1 LRSAVATHGARFIGV
16 ADFSDNSIAT
26 EISRMRCTIGF
37 AASHSF
43 ALRAAA
49 FAFIGLAALA
59 AGSVGGKADDA
70 LVDVTTLPRLDGAT
84 TEPGQSSPTEL
95 TYSVPGSF
103 ENTVAATKRLLAAN
117 GWKEYA
123 SPSEEP
129 SPLNKRFKEGR
140 QGISLFFMMPPGLPV
155 HSAIQFTSDRLSNP
169 LPFPDDATDIVFDDR
184 RPYLS
189 CVAGATVDAT
199 LAFFAK
205 QLAASGWA
213 TLSAADAAAH
223 WPNASLD
230 DGGGNGVRAYY
241 INDDQQPIVLSLQR
255 GADEK
260 TRVEI
265 RNPPF
270 AEPQV
275 LEAGA
280 DVSGLPVPK
289 RAISSGG
296 GSSDAKT
303 ELVAQIPAEVSTMA
317 AFYRREFASRNFK
330 EETTGAAIGPDGP
343 LLTFSSPDGTAVVK
357 LGHKYD
363 LTTVN
368 LVLTVSPAV
377 LAARAKAKKDA
388 DDKFMSDA
396 QDMVNAA
403 LASDAKRAAANA
415 QSSNGP
421 VETLRALTDSTAPVP
436 VPETAEDVDYNA
448 GSGRLEFNSSS
459 NFKAVVAFY
468 RSVMKPLGWK
478 PQPSAIN
485 TPTMVELDFTKGG
498 KDVSFTIMQMGK
510 TVNVT
515 ADGSAME
522 NAARTPATK
531 NAETQPGAAAEAS
544 AQTSDQDL
552 QADDSGGL
560 PVPKEHTLSDGAQ
573 TPFRHEISASVPADL
588 PAVLA
593 FYRRELGKLNWTEDA
608 KGAVVAADRAI
619 VTYTSPDGPAVLKL
633 GHKDGETTVSLVVR
647 NSQAAAKAGIMP
659 KTGQAKVLFGNAL
672 PAEAAVTINNK
683 TVKVLGGVGT
693 KGPDGP
699 SLDLA
704 PGKYSYSIKM
714 PAGPAQ
720 RQAVEIGA
728 DETWGLLIGPG
739 GALPLQVY

>member
-1 LRSAVATHGARFIGV
+1 LRSSLATHGARFIGV
-16 ADFSDNSIAT
+16 ADFSDTSIAT
-26 EISRMRCTIGF
+26 EISRMRCATGF
-37 AASHSF
+37 AARYSL
-43 ALRAAA
+43 ATRAAV
-49 FAFIGLAALA
+49 FAFIGIAALA
-59 AGSVGGKADDA
+59 AGILTGKADDA
-70 LVDVTTLPRLDGAT
+70 LIDVTTLPRLDGAT
-84 TEPGQSSPTEL
+84 VEPGQASPTEL
-95 TYSVPGSF
+95 TYSVPGTF
-103 ENTVAATKRLLAAN
+103 ENTVAATKRLLAAD

-129 SPLNKRFKEGR
+129 SELNKSFKKGR
-140 QGISLFFMMPPGLPV
+140 QGISLFFMMPAGLPV
-155 HSAIQFTSDRLSNP
+155 HSAIQFTADRLIIP
-169 LPFPDDATDIVFDDR
+169 LPFPNDATDIVFDDH

-189 CVAGATVDAT
+189 CVTGATVDAT

-205 QLAASGWA
+205 ELAASGW
-213 TLSAADAAAH
+213 TPLSAADAAAH

-241 INDDQQPIVLSLQR
+241 INEDQRPIVLSLQR
-255 GADEK
+255 DTDQK

-270 AEPQV
+270 AEPQN

-280 DVSGLPVPK
+280 DVSALPVPK
-289 RAISSGG
+289 RAISSAGR
-296 GSSDAKT
+296 SNDTKT
-303 ELVAQIPAEVSTMA
+303 EVVAQIPAEVSTVA

-330 EETTGAAIGPDGP
+330 EETPGAAISPDGAV
-343 LLTFSSPDGTAVVK
+343 LTFSSPDGTAAVK
-357 LGHKYD
+357 LTHKYD

-415 QSSNGP
+415 QASSGP
-421 VETLRALTDSTAPVP
+421 VETLRALADSTAPVP
-436 VPETAEDVDYNA
+436 VPETAEDVDYDA

-459 NFKAVVAFY
+459 SFKAVVAFY

-478 PQPSAIN
+478 SQPSVIN
-485 TPTMVELDFTKGG
+485 SPTMVELDFTKGG

-522 NAARTPATK
+522 NAERKPATK
-531 NAETQPGAAAEAS
+531 NADTPSNAADAQAS
-544 AQTSDQDL
+544 ANQDL
-552 QADDSGGL
+552 EADTSGGL
-560 PVPKEHTLSDGAQ
+560 PVPKQHTLSEGSQ
-573 TPFRHEISASVPADL
+573 TPFRNEVSASVPADV
-588 PAVLA
+588 PVVLA
-593 FYRRELGKLNWTEDA
+593 FYRRELGKLNWTEDT
-608 KGAVVAADRAI
+608 KGAVVAPDHAVIAF
-619 VTYTSPDGPAVLKL
+619 TAPDGPATLKL
-633 GHKDGETTVSLVVR
+633 GRKDGETSINLAVR
-647 NSQAAAKAGIMP
+647 NPQAAAKAGIMP
-659 KTGQAKVLFGNAL
+659 KTGHAKVLFGNAL
-672 PAEAAVTINNK
+672 PAEAAITINNK
-683 TVKVLGGVGT
+683 TVKVAGGVGT

-714 PAGPAQ
+714 PGGPAQ
-720 RQAVEIGA
+720 RDNVEIGA

-739 GALPLQVY
+739 GALPLQMY

>member
-1 LRSAVATHGARFIGV
+1 
-16 ADFSDNSIAT
+16 
-26 EISRMRCTIGF
+26 MRCTTGF
-37 AASHSF
+37 AASHSLASRAAVFAFVGLF
-43 ALRAAA
+43 ALV
-49 FAFIGLAALA
+49 
-59 AGSVGGKADDA
+59 AGSLPGKADDA

-84 TEPGQSSPTEL
+84 VESGHSSPMEL

-103 ENTVAATKRLLAAN
+103 ENTAAATKRLLAAD
-117 GWKEYA
+117 GWKEYG

-129 SPLNKRFKEGR
+129 GPLNKSFIKGR
-140 QGISLFFMMPPGLPV
+140 QGISLFFMMPAGLPV
-155 HSAIQFTSDRLSNP
+155 HSAIQFTADRLIIP
-169 LPFPDDATDIVFDDR
+169 LPFPNDATDIVFDDR

-189 CVAGATVDAT
+189 CVTSATIDAAS
-199 LAFFAK
+199 AFFAK
-205 QLAASGWA
+205 ELSASGWA
-213 TLSAADAAAH
+213 PLSAADAAAH

-230 DGGGNGVRAYY
+230 DGGGKDVRAYY
-241 INDDQQPIVLSLQR
+241 INEDQRPIVLSLQR

-280 DVSGLPVPK
+280 DVSDLPVPK
-289 RAISSGG
+289 RATSSGG
-296 GSSDAKT
+296 KSSDTRT
-303 ELVAQIPAEVSTMA
+303 EVVAQIPAEISAVA

-330 EETTGAAIGPDGP
+330 EEATAAAINPDGA

-357 LGHKYD
+357 LSHKYD

-377 LAARAKAKKDA
+377 LAARAKARKDA
-388 DDKFMSDA
+388 DDQFMSDS

-403 LASDAKRAAANA
+403 LASDAKRGAASAPA
-415 QSSNGP
+415 SNGP
-421 VETLRALTDSTAPVP
+421 VETLRALADNTARVP
-436 VPETAEDVDYNA
+436 VPETAEDVDYDA

-459 NFKAVVAFY
+459 SFKAVVAFY

-478 PQPSAIN
+478 SQPSVIN
-485 TPTMVELDFTKGG
+485 TPTMVELDFTRGG

-522 NAARTPATK
+522 NAERKPTTK
-531 NAETQPGAAAEAS
+531 NADMRSGAADAQAS
-544 AQTSDQDL
+544 AQASDQDL
-552 QADDSGGL
+552 EAEINGGL
-560 PVPKEHTLSDGAQ
+560 PVPKEHTLSEGAQ
-573 TPFRHEISASVPADL
+573 TPFRNEVSASVPADL
-588 PAVLA
+588 AVVLA

-608 KGAVVAADRAI
+608 KGAVVAADRA
-619 VTYTSPDGPAVLKL
+619 VVVFASPDGPAVLKL
-633 GHKDGETTVSLVVR
+633 GRKNGETSVNLAVR
-647 NSQAAAKAGIMP
+647 NPQAAAKAGIMP

-672 PAEAAVTINNK
+672 PADAAVTINNR
-683 TVKVLGGVGT
+683 TVKVSGGVGT

-714 PAGPAQ
+714 PGGPAQ
-720 RQAVEIGA
+720 RDDVEIGA

-739 GALPLQVY
+739 GALPLQMY

>member
-1 LRSAVATHGARFIGV
+1 
-16 ADFSDNSIAT
+16 
-26 EISRMRCTIGF
+26 MRCTTRF
-37 AASHSF
+37 AASPSL
-43 ALRAAA
+43 ASRAAV
-49 FAFIGLAALA
+49 FAFIGLLAFA
-59 AGSVGGKADDA
+59 AGSLPGNADDA

-84 TEPGQSSPTEL
+84 VESGHSSPMEL

-103 ENTVAATKRLLAAN
+103 ENTVAATKRLLAAD

-129 SPLNKRFKEGR
+129 SQLNNSFKKGR
-140 QGISLFFMMPPGLPV
+140 QGISLFFMMPAGLPV
-155 HSAIQFTSDRLSNP
+155 HSAIQFTSDRLIIS
-169 LPFPDDATDIVFDDR
+169 LPFPNDATDIVFDDR

-189 CVAGATVDAT
+189 CVTGATIDAT

-205 QLAASGWA
+205 ELTASGWA
-213 TLSAADAAAH
+213 PLSAADAAAH

-230 DGGGNGVRAYY
+230 DGGGKGVRAYY
-241 INDDQQPIVLSLQR
+241 INEDQRPIVLSLQR
-255 GADEK
+255 GTDEK

-280 DVSGLPVPK
+280 DVSALPVPK

-296 GSSDAKT
+296 RSNDTKT
-303 ELVAQIPAEVSTMA
+303 EVVAQIPAEVSTVA

-330 EETTGAAIGPDGP
+330 EEATGAGINPDGA
-343 LLTFSSPDGTAVVK
+343 LLTFSSPDGRAVAK

-403 LASDAKRAAANA
+403 LASDAKRAAATA
-415 QSSNGP
+415 QASNGP
-421 VETLRALTDSTAPVP
+421 VETLRALADGTAPVP
-436 VPETAEDVDYNA
+436 VPETAEDVDYDA

-459 NFKAVVAFY
+459 SFKAVVAFY

-478 PQPSAIN
+478 PQPSVIN
-485 TPTMVELDFTKGG
+485 APTMVELDFTKGG

-522 NAARTPATK
+522 DAERKPATK
-531 NAETQPGAAAEAS
+531 NADTQSGTADAQAS
-544 AQTSDQDL
+544 AQASDQDL
-552 QADDSGGL
+552 EAEISGGL
-560 PVPKEHTLSDGAQ
+560 PVPKQHSLSEGAQ
-573 TPFRHEISASVPADL
+573 TPFRNEISASVPADL
-588 PAVLA
+588 PVVLA

-608 KGAVVAADRAI
+608 KGAVVAADRAVI
-619 VTYTSPDGPAVLKL
+619 AFVSPDGPAALKL
-633 GHKDGETTVSLVVR
+633 GRKNGETSVSLAVR
-647 NSQAAAKAGIMP
+647 NPQAAAKAGIMP

-672 PAEAAVTINNK
+672 PADAAITINNR
-683 TVKVLGGVGT
+683 TVKVAGGVGT

-699 SLDLA
+699 TLDLA
-704 PGKYSYSIKM
+704 PGKYSCSIKM
-714 PAGPAQ
+714 PDGPAQ
-720 RQAVEIGA
+720 RDDVEIGA

-739 GALPLQVY
+739 GALPLQMY